1 MKPGENGR
9 DGRRKE
15 GTGSLCLY
23 VCVVVGTAA
32 LFACT
37 YRARLCLSG
46 QQLLLLKKK
55 E

>member
-23 VCVVVGTAA
+23 VCGCQHRRLLRLYIPHAPLPLGAA
-32 LFACT
+32 A
-37 YRARLCLSG
+37 AAA
-46 QQLLLLKKK
+46 
-55 E
+55 